1 MLLVHI
7 FIILLII
14 SLFLFMAESIAHKL
28 LFKPTKIDKNE
39 IISLKNE
46 YNNHIEIGFINNKIN
61 NNKIQYALVN
71 FNKIPSFEDK
81 NIIFFC
87 HGNAVWLGD
96 IIKYDGV
103 LQRFFKDYTIFI
115 FDYSGYGMTT
125 GITKETNIY
134 SDTQIA
140 YNFLLNKS
148 KIENILLVGFSLGTS
163 IVSNLI
169 YNLKLLNYKVPK
181 KLILIAPFY
190 NLIEISNDMVSLL
203 GYLTDMKF
211 TTNIYLKEIENDTDI
226 YIIHSKEDELI
237 NFKHGKKLN
246 NEIRSNLIEILGSH
260 TKPNIDNNIEDQLKK
275 IIINI

>member
-14 SLFLFMAESIAHKL
+14 TLFLFIAEGMAHKL
-28 LFKPTKIDKNE
+28 LFKPKKINKNE
-39 IISLKNE
+39 LISLKNK
-46 YNNHIEIGFINNKIN
+46 YNNHIEIGFINNQLN
-61 NNKIQYALVN
+61 NNIIQYALVN
-71 FNKIPSFEDK
+71 FNKTPSFEDE

-87 HGNAVWLGD
+87 HGNAGWLGD
-96 IIKYDGV
+96 IIKYDSI

-125 GITKETNIY
+125 GVIKENNIY
-134 SDTQIA
+134 LDTQVA
-140 YNFLLNKS
+140 YNFILNKS
-148 KIENILLVGFSLGTS
+148 KFENILLVGFSLGTS
-163 IVSNLI
+163 IISNLI
-169 YNLKLLNYKVPK
+169 YNLKFLNYKIPK
-181 KLILIAPFY
+181 KLILVSPFY
-190 NLIEISNDMVSLL
+190 SLIEISNDIVPLL

-211 TTNIYLKEIENDTDI
+211 TTNLYLKEIENDTDI

-260 TKPNIDNNIEDQLKK
+260 TKPNINNNIKDQVKK
-275 IIINI
+275 IINI

>member
-7 FIILLII
+7 FIILLITA
-14 SLFLFMAESIAHKL
+14 LFLFMAEGIAHKL
-28 LFKPTKIDKNE
+28 LFKPKKIDKNE
-39 IISLKNE
+39 LISLKNE
-46 YNNHIEIGFINNKIN
+46 YKNNIEVGFINNKMN
-61 NNKIQYALVN
+61 NNIIQYALVN
-71 FNKIPSFEDK
+71 LNKVPSFEDEK
-81 NIIFFC
+81 IIFFC
-87 HGNAVWLGD
+87 HGNTGWLGD
-96 IIKYDGV
+96 IIKDDGV

-134 SDTQIA
+134 LDTQIA
-140 YNFLLNKS
+140 YNFLLSKS
-148 KIENILLVGFSLGTS
+148 KFEKIILVGFSLGTS
-163 IVSNLI
+163 IISNLI

-181 KLILIAPFY
+181 KLILISPFY
-190 NLIEISNDMVSLL
+190 SLIEISNDIVPLL

-211 TTNIYLKEIENDTDI
+211 TTNLYLKEVENETDI

-237 NFKHGKKLN
+237 NFNHGKKLN

-260 TKPNIDNNIEDQLKK
+260 TKPNITDNIKDQLK

>member
-14 SLFLFMAESIAHKL
+14 SLFLFMAEGISHKL
-28 LFKPTKIDKNE
+28 LFKPQKIDKNE

-61 NNKIQYALVN
+61 NNIIQYALIN
-71 FNKIPSFEDK
+71 FNKIPSFDDEK
-81 NIIFFC
+81 IIFFC
-87 HGNAVWLGD
+87 HGNSGWLGD

-103 LQRFFKDYTIFI
+103 LQRFFKNYTIFI
-115 FDYSGYGMTT
+115 FDYSGYGITT

-134 SDTQIA
+134 LDTQIA
-140 YNFLLNKS
+140 YNFLLSKS
-148 KIENILLVGFSLGTS
+148 KFEKIILVGFSLGTS
-163 IVSNLI
+163 IISNLV
-169 YNLKLLNYKVPK
+169 YNIKLLNNKVPK
-181 KLILIAPFY
+181 KLILVSPFY
-190 NLIEISNDMVSLL
+190 SLIEISNDIVPLL

-211 TTNIYLKEIENDTDI
+211 STNLYLKEIENETDI

-237 NFKHGKKLN
+237 NFKHSKKLN
-246 NEIRSNLIEILGSH
+246 NEIKSKLIEILGSH
-260 TKPNIDNNIEDQLKK
+260 TKPNVDNNIEDQLK